1 MAKVV
6 GNEND
11 LVRRGDVLKDIEE
24 LDMIDTVDGLG
35 RPIDKEDI
43 RVQMYGTVI
52 YTKKTD
58 AISVDW
64 IEAEIER
71 LRAMNF
77 ELAALTA
84 GQIEAMLMKWKGET
98 DGQN

>member
-1 MAKVV
+1 MT
-6 GNEND
+6 NE
-11 LVRRGDVLKDIEE
+11 
-24 LDMIDTVDGLG
+24 
-35 RPIDKEDI
+35 
-43 RVQMYGTVI
+43 
-52 YTKKTD
+52 
-58 AISVDW
+58 
-64 IEAEIER
+64 EAIER